1 MDKLHVKSCSTCRR
15 NLPDRLTMLRL
26 LPAYQLAPCMLL
38 VLLAWPREGRP
49 EVAPQSAPVADTQ
62 RSELLEVVKAGILS
76 SLGME
81 REPRPARKASEEE
94 LRRMYQ
100 SYWEKLR
107 EMGGNSSRMMVEAD
121 QHSSLHPGRG
131 KK

>member
-1 MDKLHVKSCSTCRR
+1 
-15 NLPDRLTMLRL
+15 MLRS
-26 LPAYQLAPCMLL
+26 LPAYQLAPCVLL
-38 VLLAWPREGRP
+38 VLLAWPGEGRP
-49 EVAPQSAPVADTQ
+49 DVASRSVPVADTQ
-62 RSELLEVVKAGILS
+62 RSELLEVVKAEILS

-94 LRRMYQ
+94 LRRMHQ

-121 QHSSLHPGRG
+121 QHSSVLPGRSDT
-131 KK
+131 